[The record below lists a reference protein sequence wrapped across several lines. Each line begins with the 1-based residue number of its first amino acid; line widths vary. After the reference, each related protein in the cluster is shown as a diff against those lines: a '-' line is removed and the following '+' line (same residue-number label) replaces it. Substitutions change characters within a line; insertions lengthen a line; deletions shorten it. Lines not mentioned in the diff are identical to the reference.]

1 MENKKACYILITGSV
16 IILLGIVGEIG
27 DFMVIENMERAD
39 LVPFGISFFGILIV
53 ILSIIKIIE
62 EKSKSAKQKI
72 DEQDERN
79 IMISNMAK
87 SKVFNLIFISLPV
100 LLITLATF
108 GFMTKVTFFS
118 LTILYLIYFFYFTY
132 QLQLFKKQM

>member
-1 MENKKACYILITGSV
+1 MENKKAWYILITGSV

>member
-1 MENKKACYILITGSV
+1 MENKKVWYILIAGSL
-16 IILLGIVGEIG
+16 IIFLGIIVGIG
-27 DFMVIENMERAD
+27 DFMLIENMERAD

-53 ILSIIKIIE
+53 VLSVIKIIE

-72 DEQDERN
+72 DEEDERN
-79 IMISNMAK
+79 IKISNMAK

-100 LLITLATF
+100 LLITLAAF

-118 LTILYLIYFFYFTY
+118 LTILYLVYFFYFIY
-132 QLQLFKKQM
+132 QLQFFKKQM